1 MKQRQKGF
9 TLIELVVVIIILGI
23 LAATAM
29 PRFLNIQA
37 EARTSSLQAAFGA
50 VRAAAA
56 ISHSGYLAQGLAPN
70 GDVNLDGQDVRL
82 CNGYPNAA
90 EIDIAASINQ
100 GGAQDYVLV
109 EGDATGGSVTTI
121 TAVNA
126 AIPATCVI
134 TYTAAVGTATAANCT
149 EPGNGPGIV
158 INIAGC

>member
-29 PRFLNIQA
+29 PRFLNIQS

-56 ISHSGYLAQGLAPN
+56 ISHSGYLAQGLTAN

-90 EIDIAASINQ
+90 EIAIAASINQ
-100 GGAQDYVLV
+100 GGAADYELV
-109 EGDATGGSVTTI
+109 AGDATGGSPTTI
-121 TAVNA
+121 TAINA
-126 AIPATCVI
+126 ANPLTCVI
-134 TYTAAVGTATAANCT
+134 TYTAAAGATDAASCVQV
-149 EPGNGPGIV
+149 GNGPSIT
-158 INIAGC
+158 INVAGC